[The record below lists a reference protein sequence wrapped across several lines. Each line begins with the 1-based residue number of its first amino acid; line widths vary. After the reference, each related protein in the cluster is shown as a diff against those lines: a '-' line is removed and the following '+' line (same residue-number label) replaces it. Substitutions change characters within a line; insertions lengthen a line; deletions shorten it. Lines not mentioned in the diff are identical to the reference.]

1 MSWMTDVTEIFTY
14 YTERTQGSSVENK
27 RCSVT
32 WHYRN
37 ADPDY
42 GYVEVNKKYP
52 DTHVYN
58 QILDTHLLICI
69 HIQRIPSQ
77 RIAKSFRRCH
87 THEIS
92 GRNSSWQEESGSKT
106 NTG

>member
-42 GYVEVNKKYP
+42 GYVEVNKKYLY
-52 DTHVYN
+52 THVYN

-92 GRNSSWQEESGSKT
+92 GRNSSWQEEPGSKT